1 MELDG
6 YSFVLLKRG
15 PRAFD
20 FSDEELDRLQE
31 QHLAHLGAMHEQGHL
46 LLAGPFSDQADETL
60 RGFCLYRTS
69 VHETRRLAES
79 DPSVQAGRM
88 AVDVMGWWTKEG
100 IPPVLTAFSDQPPRL
115 PFTLSGFPI
124 PLTDAAASAPVRLV
138 TPSFR

>member
-15 PRAFD
+15 PRALE

-31 QHLAHLGAMHEQGHL
+31 QHLAHLGAMREQGHL

-69 VHETRRLAES
+69 VEETRRLAES

-88 AVDVMGWWTKEG
+88 AVDVMGWWTARGALAGLAGQLADE
-100 IPPVLTAFSDQPPRL
+100 
-115 PFTLSGFPI
+115 
-124 PLTDAAASAPVRLV
+124 
-138 TPSFR
+138 

>member
-15 PRAFD
+15 PRALK

-31 QHLAHLGAMHEQGHL
+31 QHLAHLGAMREQGHL

-69 VHETRRLAES
+69 VEETRRLAES
-79 DPSVQAGRM
+79 DPSVRAGRM
-88 AVDVMGWWTKEG
+88 AVDVMGWWTARGALAGLAGQLADE
-100 IPPVLTAFSDQPPRL
+100 
-115 PFTLSGFPI
+115 
-124 PLTDAAASAPVRLV
+124 
-138 TPSFR
+138 